1 MIDQPVLDMDSLQA
15 WLPEH
20 ATSYAAA
27 RPFPHI
33 VLDDVLT
40 PDAFAR
46 AVMEFPGI
54 KDEFWRGYLH
64 VNEVKYCN
72 VHPDTWSPALQDVAR
87 GMTSPEFV
95 SYLGELTGIE
105 GLLPDWT
112 MDGGGPVSYTHLR
125 AHETDSYLVCRL

>member
-72 VHPDTWSPALQDVAR
+72 VHPDTWSAGLQVSGWTLQYFTSLTWRYPRQNSSLMPGNSMTALAKASGVS
-87 GMTSPEFV
+87 TS
-95 SYLGELTGIE
+95 SS
-105 GLLPDWT
+105 T
-112 MDGGGPVSYTHLR
+112 MCGNGR
-125 AHETDSYLVCRL
+125 AAA